1 MRIQSQKLKTVL
13 RICLGVLYVLL
24 GILMFTLGRT
34 HTVLFENKNAADGTY
49 QHLGAIEISFDGKDF
64 QELFKGE
71 RDKILLRGQK
81 HKVTVRFTDGREP
94 FTGVFRVPLFEDTVL
109 LSVPALVNKLPQVFM
124 PLESASSNTADEE
137 EPVSE

>member
-13 RICLGVLYVLL
+13 RICLAVLYVLL
-24 GILMFTLGRT
+24 AMFMFILGRT
-34 HTVLFENKNAADGTY
+34 HTVLFENKNAPDGSY
-49 QHLGAIEISFDGKDF
+49 QHLGAIEISFDGKEA

-94 FTGVFRVPLFEDTVL
+94 FTGVFHVPVFEDTVL
-109 LSVPALVNKLPQVFM
+109 LSLPALVNNLPQAVM
-124 PLESASSNTADEE
+124 PLDTAQTKADNSSNDE
-137 EPVSE
+137 